1 MHLENDL
8 KLKILNQAI
17 KMIIFKSF
25 NRAINLYIYKPKR
38 SEQYN
43 YLRKFLTI
51 NLISEEKTLLLS
63 KQSKKNAFCFSLQID
78 FLLKY

>member
-8 KLKILNQAI
+8 KLKILNQAM

-43 YLRKFLTI
+43 YLGKFLTI
-51 NLISEEKTLLLS
+51 NLITEEKTLLLS
-63 KQSKKNAFCFSLQID
+63 KQSKKMLFVFHFKLI
-78 FLLKY
+78 FY

>member
-1 MHLENDL
+1 
-8 KLKILNQAI
+8 
-17 KMIIFKSF
+17 MIIFKSF

-43 YLRKFLTI
+43 YLGKFLTI

-63 KQSKKNAFCFSLQID
+63 KQSKKMLFVFHFKLI
-78 FLLKY
+78 FY